1 MDLQLMEE
9 QSVHSETGLL
19 SPGKEGGGGNTGS
32 AGPWGWPGTEEWSGS
47 EALSTKPG
55 LTNVAEAT
63 LPSLFI
69 ANWTVALLRGTELIF
84 YVPTPQ
90 QGLP

>member
-9 QSVHSETGLL
+9 QSVHSETGL
-19 SPGKEGGGGNTGS
+19 SPGREGGGGNAGS
-32 AGPWGWPGTEEWSGS
+32 AGPWGWPGTEDWSGS
-47 EALSTKPG
+47 EAIRTEPG
-55 LTNVAEAT
+55 LPDVAGAT

-69 ANWTVALLRGTELIF
+69 ANWTVALLGVTELIF
-84 YVPTPQ
+84 YGPTPQ